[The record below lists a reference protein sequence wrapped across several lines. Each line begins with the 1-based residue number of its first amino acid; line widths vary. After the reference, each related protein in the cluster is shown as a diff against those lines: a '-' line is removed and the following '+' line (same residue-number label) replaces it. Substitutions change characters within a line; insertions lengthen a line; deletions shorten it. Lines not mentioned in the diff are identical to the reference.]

1 MATEAPDMDQSEAD
15 EILRIATEYCRSI
28 TKTEEEAQQM
38 LAALAGI
45 VQEQGAKLAH
55 LGNVLFLVLVRGKEL
70 VEVHTMGEEKQP
82 RLMAKNF
89 VDLANYLKGVGV
101 KVAYTYSPDKKFEKL
116 AKMVDLKIQKY
127 QSDIQGTMMNVYVV
141 EL

>member
-1 MATEAPDMDQSEAD
+1 MENVEMDQSEA
-15 EILRIATEYCRSI
+15 EEVLRIATEYCRRV
-28 TKTEEEAQQM
+28 TKTEEEAQKM
-38 LAALAGI
+38 LSALASA
-45 VQEQGAKLAH
+45 VQEQGAKLVH
-55 LGNVLFLVLVRGKEL
+55 LGNVLFLILVRGKEL

-82 RLMAKNF
+82 RQMAKNF

-116 AKMVDLKIQKY
+116 AKMVNLKVQKY
-127 QSDIQGTMMNVYVV
+127 QANVEGTMMNVYVV